1 MTRRKNRRVT
11 NPKSSRIVPALLAW
25 FSANARDLPWR
36 RTRDTLT
43 IVLKPFQPISVS
55 NQLFNL
61 NQLPTGG
68 DGGGDCLHAMFFRR
82 PINVFNGPVEFQD
95 TLGVSWRSMIRQM
108 TELERGRGK
117 LWATEICDCSNLEK
131 TSPKNEKLHRFY
143 GRWRFCWLIYFGLL
157 RWINADADARELFR
171 TCRMPAMTGWRVLEL
186 TRKQRHRTRNFLGN
200 SAKWWRQHSKMRS
213 WK

>member
-11 NPKSSRIVPALLAW
+11 NPKSSRIVPALLDW

-82 PINVFNGPVEFQD
+82 PISVFNGPVD
-95 TLGVSWRSMIRQM
+95 VTGHL
-108 TELERGRGK
+108 
-117 LWATEICDCSNLEK
+117 K
-131 TSPKNEKLHRFY
+131 TSHE
-143 GRWRFCWLIYFGLL
+143 
-157 RWINADADARELFR
+157 
-171 TCRMPAMTGWRVLEL
+171 
-186 TRKQRHRTRNFLGN
+186 
-200 SAKWWRQHSKMRS
+200 RS
-213 WK
+213 N